1 MSRIAKNTIK
11 ISKETSCTF
20 EKGIFLAKG
29 KLGEMSVSVNSNFE
43 IKINDEDIQVIP
55 KDNKL
60 KKDPNWGTTRA
71 IIANTV
77 KGKGVK
83 FMERNQHEWH
93 HKQIDNKILKKIKT
107 EIFKK

>member
-43 IKINDEDIQVIP
+43 IKINLILC
-55 KDNKL
+55 DNICTL
-60 KKDPNWGTTRA
+60 FT
-71 IIANTV
+71 
-77 KGKGVK
+77 
-83 FMERNQHEWH
+83 
-93 HKQIDNKILKKIKT
+93 
-107 EIFKK
+107 